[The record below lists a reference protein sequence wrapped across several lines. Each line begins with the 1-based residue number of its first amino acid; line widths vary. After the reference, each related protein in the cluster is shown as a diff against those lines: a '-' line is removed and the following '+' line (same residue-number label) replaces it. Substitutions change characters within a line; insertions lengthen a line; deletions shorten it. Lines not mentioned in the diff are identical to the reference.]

1 MTEIKARSYSNG
13 NKNKGNN
20 WNLVKVRSF
29 CTAKETIT
37 KVKSQPSE
45 WETIIAHETTDK
57 GLISKYTNSSYNTR
71 NTNNPIKKWEKTL
84 NRYFS
89 KEDIYMANKHMKRCS
104 TSLII
109 WLTHWVVFDSLWP
122 RGLQHARLPCP
133 APIPSTCSN
142 SHSSSWWCHPT
153 ISSSVVPF
161 SSASFLRSQ
170 FFASGSQSIG
180 ASASA
185 SALPMSI
192 EDLLP
197 LGLIGWISVQCKG
210 SPWEFSNTTV
220 HKHQFFSAQLL
231 HGPTLTSIHDYWKNH
246 GLDYRELCR
255 QSNVSAF

>member
-1 MTEIKARSYSNG
+1 MVLAQKHRCTQIEQNREPRNNPRAYGYLLFDKGGKNIQWSKDSLFNKWCWENWIVTCKRMKLEHFLTPYTKVNTKYTKDLNVRPVTIKLVEENIEHSMTEIKARSYSNG

-89 KEDIYMANKHMKRCS
+89 KEDIYMANKHMKRGS

-109 WLTHWVVFDSLWP
+109 WLTH
-122 RGLQHARLPCP
+122 
-133 APIPSTCSN
+133 
-142 SHSSSWWCHPT
+142 
-153 ISSSVVPF
+153 
-161 SSASFLRSQ
+161 
-170 FFASGSQSIG
+170 
-180 ASASA
+180 
-185 SALPMSI
+185 
-192 EDLLP
+192 
-197 LGLIGWISVQCKG
+197 
-210 SPWEFSNTTV
+210 
-220 HKHQFFSAQLL
+220 
-231 HGPTLTSIHDYWKNH
+231 
-246 GLDYRELCR
+246 
-255 QSNVSAF
+255 

>member
-1 MTEIKARSYSNG
+1 MRKKNGAGRINLPDFRLYYKAIVIKTVWYWHKKRHIDQWNKIESPEINPCTYGYLSFDKEGKNIQWSKDSLFNKWCWEDWIVTCKRMKLEHFLTPNTKVNTKYTKDLNVRPVTIKLVEENIEHSMTEIKARSYSNG

-89 KEDIYMANKHMKRCS
+89 KEDIYMANKHMKRGS

-109 WLTHWVVFDSLWP
+109 WLTH
-122 RGLQHARLPCP
+122 
-133 APIPSTCSN
+133 
-142 SHSSSWWCHPT
+142 
-153 ISSSVVPF
+153 
-161 SSASFLRSQ
+161 
-170 FFASGSQSIG
+170 
-180 ASASA
+180 
-185 SALPMSI
+185 
-192 EDLLP
+192 
-197 LGLIGWISVQCKG
+197 
-210 SPWEFSNTTV
+210 
-220 HKHQFFSAQLL
+220 
-231 HGPTLTSIHDYWKNH
+231 
-246 GLDYRELCR
+246 
-255 QSNVSAF
+255 

>member
-1 MTEIKARSYSNG
+1 MVLAQKHRCTQIEQNREPRNNPRAYGYLLFDKGGKNIQWSKDSLFNKWCWENWIVTCKRMKLEHFLTPYTKVNTKYTKDLNVRPVTIKLVEENIEHSMTEIKARSYSKG

-20 WNLVKVRSF
+20 WNLVKVRSY

-109 WLTHWVVFDSLWP
+109 WLTH
-122 RGLQHARLPCP
+122 
-133 APIPSTCSN
+133 
-142 SHSSSWWCHPT
+142 
-153 ISSSVVPF
+153 
-161 SSASFLRSQ
+161 
-170 FFASGSQSIG
+170 
-180 ASASA
+180 
-185 SALPMSI
+185 
-192 EDLLP
+192 
-197 LGLIGWISVQCKG
+197 
-210 SPWEFSNTTV
+210 
-220 HKHQFFSAQLL
+220 
-231 HGPTLTSIHDYWKNH
+231 
-246 GLDYRELCR
+246 
-255 QSNVSAF
+255 

>member
-1 MTEIKARSYSNG
+1 MVLAQKHRCTQIEQNREPRNNPRAYGYLLFDKGGKNIQWSKDSLFNKWCWENWIVTCKRMKLEHFLTPYTKVNTKYTKDLNVRPVTIKLVEENIEHSMTEIKARSYSNG

-109 WLTHWVVFDSLWP
+109 WLTH
-122 RGLQHARLPCP
+122 
-133 APIPSTCSN
+133 
-142 SHSSSWWCHPT
+142 
-153 ISSSVVPF
+153 
-161 SSASFLRSQ
+161 
-170 FFASGSQSIG
+170 
-180 ASASA
+180 
-185 SALPMSI
+185 
-192 EDLLP
+192 
-197 LGLIGWISVQCKG
+197 
-210 SPWEFSNTTV
+210 
-220 HKHQFFSAQLL
+220 
-231 HGPTLTSIHDYWKNH
+231 
-246 GLDYRELCR
+246 
-255 QSNVSAF
+255 

>member
-89 KEDIYMANKHMKRCS
+89 KEDIYMANKHMKRGS

-109 WLTHWVVFDSLWP
+109 WLTH
-122 RGLQHARLPCP
+122 
-133 APIPSTCSN
+133 
-142 SHSSSWWCHPT
+142 
-153 ISSSVVPF
+153 
-161 SSASFLRSQ
+161 
-170 FFASGSQSIG
+170 
-180 ASASA
+180 
-185 SALPMSI
+185 
-192 EDLLP
+192 
-197 LGLIGWISVQCKG
+197 
-210 SPWEFSNTTV
+210 
-220 HKHQFFSAQLL
+220 
-231 HGPTLTSIHDYWKNH
+231 
-246 GLDYRELCR
+246 
-255 QSNVSAF
+255 

>member
-1 MTEIKARSYSNG
+1 MVLAQKHRCTQIEQNREPRNNPRAYGYLLFDKGGKNIQWSKDSLFNKWCWENWIVTCKRMKLEHFLTPYTKVNTKYIKDLNVRPATIKLLEENIEHSMTEIKARSYSNG

-89 KEDIYMANKHMKRCS
+89 KEDIYMANKHMKRGS

-109 WLTHWVVFDSLWP
+109 WLTH
-122 RGLQHARLPCP
+122 
-133 APIPSTCSN
+133 
-142 SHSSSWWCHPT
+142 
-153 ISSSVVPF
+153 
-161 SSASFLRSQ
+161 
-170 FFASGSQSIG
+170 
-180 ASASA
+180 
-185 SALPMSI
+185 
-192 EDLLP
+192 
-197 LGLIGWISVQCKG
+197 
-210 SPWEFSNTTV
+210 
-220 HKHQFFSAQLL
+220 
-231 HGPTLTSIHDYWKNH
+231 
-246 GLDYRELCR
+246 
-255 QSNVSAF
+255 

>member
-1 MTEIKARSYSNG
+1 MKLEHFLTPYTKVNTKYTKDLNVRPVTIKLVEENIEHSMTEIKARSYSNG

-20 WNLVKVRSF
+20 WNLVKVSSF

-109 WLTHWVVFDSLWP
+109 WLTH
-122 RGLQHARLPCP
+122 
-133 APIPSTCSN
+133 
-142 SHSSSWWCHPT
+142 
-153 ISSSVVPF
+153 
-161 SSASFLRSQ
+161 
-170 FFASGSQSIG
+170 
-180 ASASA
+180 
-185 SALPMSI
+185 
-192 EDLLP
+192 
-197 LGLIGWISVQCKG
+197 
-210 SPWEFSNTTV
+210 
-220 HKHQFFSAQLL
+220 
-231 HGPTLTSIHDYWKNH
+231 
-246 GLDYRELCR
+246 
-255 QSNVSAF
+255 

>member
-1 MTEIKARSYSNG
+1 MVLAQKHRCTQIEQNREPRNNPRAYGYLLFDKGGKNIQWSKDSLFNKWCWENWIVTCKRMKIEHFLTPYTKVNTKYTKDLNVRPVTIKLVEENIEHSMTEIKARSYSNG

-109 WLTHWVVFDSLWP
+109 WLTH
-122 RGLQHARLPCP
+122 
-133 APIPSTCSN
+133 
-142 SHSSSWWCHPT
+142 
-153 ISSSVVPF
+153 
-161 SSASFLRSQ
+161 
-170 FFASGSQSIG
+170 
-180 ASASA
+180 
-185 SALPMSI
+185 
-192 EDLLP
+192 
-197 LGLIGWISVQCKG
+197 
-210 SPWEFSNTTV
+210 
-220 HKHQFFSAQLL
+220 
-231 HGPTLTSIHDYWKNH
+231 
-246 GLDYRELCR
+246 
-255 QSNVSAF
+255 